1 MTPYIKFLQLLL
13 YYMKYYEMIFMN
25 NKLTRNIYYP
35 MWFLLAVFY
44 GFQYFM
50 RVTPCI
56 IGDSLRD
63 EFCLSAQQFSLFS
76 ALFLYGYGFCQ
87 IPTGYFLDTKGFRKT
102 MSLSIFL
109 CSIGS
114 LFFFIS
120 DNLWIKYTS
129 RLVMGIGAS
138 GGLIAPLK
146 LVGDKIADG
155 KKGLF
160 SGLTLTIGTA
170 GALLAGNSLTNC
182 LDNIGSLNSGFLIS
196 LIGVVLSVLL
206 FIFFP
211 QEAEKDKTIEQTFFI
226 ANLKQ
231 AVKNKKLF
239 LYTFLAFGCFAP
251 LAVLVDS
258 WGTAFLMAKVNITNE
273 EATNFI
279 SFVFFGLFTGSFLVP
294 TFFEKKRKIHLG
306 IQSIFFI
313 TIIFFASLVF
323 LDTQNVVVIKS
334 ILFGLGFLASAEMLC
349 FTAASNMST
358 ELLRGISLGI
368 VNTFNMVGSGFLQ
381 QCIGFFIDLFWDNK
395 VSATSMPIY
404 RYATYQKAFCI
415 ILAIYILCFV
425 LSICC
430 LKKDSNLTIKV

>member
-1 MTPYIKFLQLLL
+1 
-13 YYMKYYEMIFMN
+13 MKYYDMIFMN
-25 NKLTRNIYYP
+25 NKLTTNIYYP
-35 MWFLLAVFY
+35 MWLLLATFY

-102 MSLSIFL
+102 MSISIFL
-109 CSIGS
+109 CAMGS
-114 LFFFIS
+114 LLFFIS
-120 DNLWIKYTS
+120 DNLWIKYIS
-129 RLVMGIGAS
+129 RLIMGIGAS

-160 SGLTLTIGTA
+160 NGLTLAIGTA
-170 GALLAGNSLTNC
+170 GALLAGNSLANC
-182 LDNIGSLNSGFLIS
+182 MDNMGSLNSGILIS
-196 LIGVVLSVLL
+196 LIGIALSILL

-211 QEAEKDKTIEQTFFI
+211 KQPEKNKTIERTFFI
-226 ANLKQ
+226 ANLKL
-231 AVKNKKLF
+231 AVKSKKLF
-239 LYTFLAFGCFAP
+239 LYAFLTFGCFAP

-258 WGTAFLMAKVNITNE
+258 WGTAFLMAKVNINNQ
-273 EATNFI
+273 EASNFI

-294 TFFEKKRKIHLG
+294 TFFEKKRKIHFG

-313 TIIFFASLVF
+313 TIVFFASLIF
-323 LDTQNVVVIKS
+323 FNTQSFAVIKS
-334 ILFGLGFLASAEMLC
+334 ILFGLGFLASAEILC

-358 ELLRGISLGI
+358 EHLRGISLGV
-368 VNTFNMVGSGFLQ
+368 VNTINMVGSGFLQ
-381 QCIGFFIDLFWDNK
+381 QCIGFFIDLFWDK
-395 VSATSMPIY
+395 QVSASGVPIY
-404 RYATYQKAFCI
+404 SYETYQKAFCV

-430 LKKDSNLTIKV
+430 LKKDSDLIIKV